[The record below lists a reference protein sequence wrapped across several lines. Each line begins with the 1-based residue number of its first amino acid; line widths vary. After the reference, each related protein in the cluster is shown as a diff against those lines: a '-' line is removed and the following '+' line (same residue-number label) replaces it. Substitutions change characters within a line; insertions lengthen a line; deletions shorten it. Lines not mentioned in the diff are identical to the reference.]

1 MDELSLQT
9 LISREHI
16 AERVR
21 LLADEISRDFQS
33 RTLLLVG
40 VLKGAFVFVA
50 DLIRHLSI
58 PVEVD
63 FIRVA
68 SYGDSMESQELR
80 ITKDLEL
87 PVRGRDVLVV
97 EDIVDTGRTLSY
109 LQDILRRRGAR
120 TVSTCVLVDKRQ
132 RRRMEVSIDYVGFVV
147 QEGFIVGYGLD
158 YAESYRHLP
167 DLCVVGQ
174 SSGKNLHGGSQVP
187 GKRG

>member
-1 MDELSLQT
+1 
-9 LISREHI
+9 
-16 AERVR
+16 
-21 LLADEISRDFQS
+21 
-33 RTLLLVG
+33 LVG

-63 FIRVA
+63 FIRLA
-68 SYGDSMESQELR
+68 SYGDTMESQELR

-97 EDIVDTGRTLSY
+97 EDIVDTGKTLRY
-109 LQDILRRRGAR
+109 LQDTLKRKGAR

-132 RRRMEVSIDYVGFVV
+132 RRQVEVAIDYVGFVV

-167 DLCVVGQ
+167 DLCVVDRKGASEEFPRR
-174 SSGKNLHGGSQVP
+174 SSGPREKGVGDDRP
-187 GKRG
+187 M